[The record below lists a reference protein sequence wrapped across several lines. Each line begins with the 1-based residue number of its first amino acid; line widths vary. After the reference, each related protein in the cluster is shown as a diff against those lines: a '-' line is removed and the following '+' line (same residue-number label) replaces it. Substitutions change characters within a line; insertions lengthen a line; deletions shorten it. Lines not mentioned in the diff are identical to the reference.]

1 MRETDV
7 AQIVIGGRKIGIVGL
22 AAAIE
27 DIARD
32 HAGKNDDEV
41 RAALMKRLREKNYI
55 PARAEEAYGDAFV
68 REFKRSLGQAFE
80 EEPGTGILEVKILG
94 AGCARCDWLRQ
105 AVIDAASELN
115 LAVDVE
121 HVTDPRR
128 CAEYRVFG
136 YPALVVGGRVRS
148 AGTVP
153 AKESIR
159 KWLSGEVSPPGE
171 K

>member
-1 MRETDV
+1 MEMEV
-7 AQIVIGGRKIGIVGL
+7 AQVIVGGRKIGIVGL
-22 AAAIE
+22 AEAIDE
-27 DIARD
+27 IARD
-32 HAGKNDDEV
+32 PAGKTDDEV
-41 RAALMKRLREKNYI
+41 RAMLLERLRKRNYI
-55 PARAEEAYGDAFV
+55 PVRAEGAYGDAFV

-159 KWLSGEVSPPGE
+159 KWLSGEVPPPGE

>member
-1 MRETDV
+1 MRETDITQV
-7 AQIVIGGRKIGIVGL
+7 VVGGRKIGIAGL
-22 AAAIE
+22 TEAIDE
-27 DIARD
+27 TARS
-32 HAGKNDDEV
+32 HAGKTDDEV
-41 RAALMKRLREKNYI
+41 RAALLERLRKRNYI
-55 PARAEEAYGDAFV
+55 PVRAEGAYGDAFV
-68 REFKRSLGQAFE
+68 REFRRRLGLPFQ
-80 EEPGTGILEVKILG
+80 EEPGTGVLEVKILG
-94 AGCARCDWLRQ
+94 TGCARCDWLRQ

-136 YPALVVGGRVRS
+136 FPALVVGGKVRS

-153 AKESIR
+153 AKETIR
-159 KWLSGEVSPPGE
+159 KWLAGDVSAPGE